1 MYTGRHLSDREYM
14 KHTQTNEYYL
24 ISHPLRKN
32 ITTGNAC
39 VRIRDVAKYDKN
51 FNCPAYNDMVVM
63 TPDYKI
69 YPCNFLI
76 SKEEEIGYY
85 KDGKIYVVDDYECSP
100 NECLYCKKRSRGE
113 IC

>member
-14 KHTQTNEYYL
+14 KHTHTNEYYL

-51 FNCPAYNDMVVM
+51 FIFQYLDNN
-63 TPDYKI
+63 YKLRTI
-69 YPCNFLI
+69 LLGRRYVCDHLFPCKTKDKDGNLVI
-76 SKEEEIGYY
+76 SKYFYIIHIEDIFKYGREI
-85 KDGKIYVVDDYECSP
+85 E
-100 NECLYCKKRSRGE
+100 L
-113 IC
+113 